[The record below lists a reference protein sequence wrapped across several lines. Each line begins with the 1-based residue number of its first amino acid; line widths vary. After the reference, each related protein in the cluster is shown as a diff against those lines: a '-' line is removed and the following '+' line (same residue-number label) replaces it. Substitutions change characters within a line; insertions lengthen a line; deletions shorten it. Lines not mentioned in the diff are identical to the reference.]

1 MPTIPLSDSVYTT
14 HAVPAR
20 GPRRGERVILQ
31 IPLQLSARLPD
42 GHKIRIEVKALVVN
56 AHGGLLDVGMELE
69 PGQRI
74 MLSHARWSEPVT
86 ATVLRVEESDDA
98 RYSVAFGLEFPVTS
112 FWPVTFPPDT
122 DLSWLE

>member
-1 MPTIPLSDSVYTT
+1 MPTIPSPDSVYTT
-14 HAVPAR
+14 QTVPAG
-20 GPRRGERVILQ
+20 GPRRGERVTFQ

-42 GHKIRIEVKALVVN
+42 GHKIRVEVNALVVT

-74 MLSHARWSEPVT
+74 MLSHTRWSEPVK
-86 ATVLRVEESDDA
+86 ATVLRAEESDGD
-98 RYSVAFGLEFPVTS
+98 RYSVAFEFEFPVTS
-112 FWPVTFPPDT
+112 FWPVAFPSDT